1 MTKVKSRRD
10 LEAIGNDDYVPLQ
23 GWQYDQMYGA
33 MRPVDAIAS
42 EMELRWG
49 VGKLE
54 TLVTPETAAKFES
67 ARAKLDVA
75 IFNKDPDLVIQRAG
89 VMVRGWKALEAEAL
103 RLGHKPAPP
112 ELWYAKAPE
121 EYGLDEM
128 QFVIAKDNSAAT
140 LAQTELPVYTV
151 TEVARIIRLWRSQ
164 SDVSKVKSIFA
175 GAEVVRM
182 DGDLIDDKEIPF

>member
-1 MTKVKSRRD
+1 MTRVKSRRD
-10 LEAIGNDDYVPLQ
+10 LEAIGNDDYVPIE

-75 IFNKDPDLVIQRAG
+75 IFNKDPELVTPRAG

>member
-10 LEAIGNDDYVPLQ
+10 LEAIGKDDYVPLQ

-33 MRPVDAIAS
+33 MKPVDAIAA
-42 EMELRWG
+42 ELELRWG
-49 VGKLE
+49 AGKLE

-75 IFNKDPDLVIQRAG
+75 IFNRDPELVIQRAG

-103 RLGHKPAPP
+103 RLGHKPMPP
-112 ELWYAKAPE
+112 ELWYATAPAE
-121 EYGLDEM
+121 FGDEQM

-140 LAQTELPVYTV
+140 LAQTDLPVYTV
-151 TEVARIIRLWRSQ
+151 TEVARIIRSWRGNLGV
-164 SDVSKVKSIFA
+164 DTVKDIFA
-175 GAEVVRM
+175 GAEIVRI
-182 DGDLIDDKEIPF
+182 DGEFEEDKEMPF

>member
-10 LEAIGNDDYVPLQ
+10 LEAIGNDSYVPLQ

-33 MRPVDAIAS
+33 MKPVDAIAA

-54 TLVTPETAAKFES
+54 TLVTPETAARFES

-75 IFNKDPDLVIQRAG
+75 IFNRDVDLVIKRAG
-89 VMVRGWKALEAEAL
+89 IMKRGWEALEAEAIS
-103 RLGHKPAPP
+103 LGHKPMPP
-112 ELWYAKAPE
+112 ELWYANAPE
-121 EYGLDEM
+121 EFGEEQM

-140 LAQTELPVYTV
+140 LAHTDVPVYTV
-151 TEVARIIRLWRSQ
+151 TEVARIIRAWRGKSG
-164 SDVSKVKSIFA
+164 VTTVKEIFA
-175 GAEVVRM
+175 GAEVVRI
-182 DGDLIDDKEIPF
+182 DGEFVNDEEVPF

>member
-1 MTKVKSRRD
+1 MAKVKSRRD

-89 VMVRGWKALEAEAL
+89 VMLRGWKALEAEAL

>member
-1 MTKVKSRRD
+1 M
-10 LEAIGNDDYVPLQ
+10 
-23 GWQYDQMYGA
+23 
-33 MRPVDAIAS
+33 
-42 EMELRWG
+42 
-49 VGKLE
+49 
-54 TLVTPETAAKFES
+54 
-67 ARAKLDVA
+67 
-75 IFNKDPDLVIQRAG
+75 
-89 VMVRGWKALEAEAL
+89 